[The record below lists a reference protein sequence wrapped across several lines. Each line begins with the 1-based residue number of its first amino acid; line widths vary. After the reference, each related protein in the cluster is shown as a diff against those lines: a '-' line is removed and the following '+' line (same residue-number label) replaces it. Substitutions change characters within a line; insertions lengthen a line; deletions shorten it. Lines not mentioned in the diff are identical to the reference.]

1 MWLTV
6 FSGLS
11 VSKIDF
17 ELASISNNR
26 CSKIVYEYDQEI
38 PQSQTADKPVVAW
51 GRATQQ
57 SRDTRKTNLTKQRN
71 QLSLFPI

>member
-11 VSKIDF
+11 VSKFDF

-26 CSKIVYEYDQEI
+26 CSKIGCEYDQEI
-38 PQSQTADKPVVAW
+38 RQSQTADKPVVA
-51 GRATQQ
+51 
-57 SRDTRKTNLTKQRN
+57 
-71 QLSLFPI
+71 